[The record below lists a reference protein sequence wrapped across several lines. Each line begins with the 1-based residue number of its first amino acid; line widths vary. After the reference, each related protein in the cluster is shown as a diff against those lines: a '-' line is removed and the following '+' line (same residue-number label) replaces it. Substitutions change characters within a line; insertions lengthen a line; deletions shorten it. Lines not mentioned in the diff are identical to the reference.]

1 MSVGVTEALFVR
13 SEKVLVLKQKL
24 MMSVRGSAR
33 KLLAVLVN
41 FGGISSSPM
50 ALVMLMHFISF
61 NAFVVVT
68 AEKENHLASLEC
80 FFLYLIHLG
89 DVCILLE

>member
-1 MSVGVTEALFVR
+1 
-13 SEKVLVLKQKL
+13 

-50 ALVMLMHFISF
+50 ALVMLMHFINF

-68 AEKENHLASLEC
+68 AEKEKHLACLEC
-80 FFLYLIHLG
+80 FF
-89 DVCILLE
+89 